1 MKKSILT
8 TIVLTILGFGAYA
21 QALSTTASHNVKITA
36 ASVLDV
42 KLTSEAD
49 VTFNFATVANYED
62 GIEQTDAAEL
72 KVQSNKP
79 WSLAVEA
86 LTANFNAD
94 DDDNDSEVAASA
106 LEIRKSGGTYA
117 ALSTTQGTVAT
128 GSRGANSVTGNT
140 FKIDYRLDP
149 GFIAADNYS
158 LGVRFTVSQP

>member
-21 QALSTTASHNVKITA
+21 QSFSTTAQHNVKITA
-36 ASVLDV
+36 GSVLDV
-42 KLTSEAD
+42 QMTSTAD
-49 VTFNFATVANYED
+49 VTFNFTTVANYTD
-62 GIEQTDAAEL
+62 GIEQTNAAQL

-86 LTANFNAD
+86 LTANFDAD
-94 DDDNDSEVAASA
+94 VAANDTEVSA
-106 LEIRKSGGTYA
+106 SKLEVRKSGGTYA

-128 GSRGANSVTGNT
+128 GARGANSVSGNT
-140 FKIDYRLDP
+140 FYVDYQLKP

-158 LGVRFTVSQP
+158 LGVRYTVSQP

>member
-21 QALSTTASHNVKITA
+21 QLSTTAQHNVKITA
-36 ASVLDV
+36 ASILDV
-42 KLTSEAD
+42 KLTSTAD
-49 VTFNFATVANYED
+49 VTFNFASVANYEA
-62 GIEQTDAAEL
+62 GIEKTDAAEL

-86 LTANFNAD
+86 LAANFNAD
-94 DDDNDSEVAASA
+94 VDDNDSEVPASA
-106 LEIRKSGGTYA
+106 LEVKKSGGTYA

-128 GSRGANSVTGNT
+128 GPRGANTVTGNT
-140 FKIDYRLDP
+140 FKIDYKLNP